1 MLYSLT
7 TARTRDFTKI
17 NAATADNILSETLCI
32 NDKHPRKLSILNYS
46 AKLVLVGQAI
56 YYVKAYVCYLIASI
70 TRMLYPTSK
79 HACPLALHESVLNID
94 DYCSL

>member
-17 NAATADNILSETLCI
+17 NAATVDNILSETFCI

-46 AKLVLVGQAI
+46 AKLVLGRAI
-56 YYVKAYVCYLIASI
+56 YYVKAYVYYLIASI
-70 TRMLYPTSK
+70 TRMLYPRSK
-79 HACPLALHESVLNID
+79 HACPLHESVLNID
-94 DYCSL
+94 DYFSL